1 MAISVVLSLLV
12 FFTVYQSCKYLFFD
26 IVSNSN
32 TVEGLVTIHNVVG
45 LLRAVPT
52 CILRFTWSIECCI
65 DFKVYYICP
74 IYVNAHEGP

>member
-32 TVEGLVTIHNVVG
+32 IVEGLVIRRNVVS
-45 LLRAVPT
+45 LLRAVP
-52 CILRFTWSIECCI
+52 ILRFTWSIECCI